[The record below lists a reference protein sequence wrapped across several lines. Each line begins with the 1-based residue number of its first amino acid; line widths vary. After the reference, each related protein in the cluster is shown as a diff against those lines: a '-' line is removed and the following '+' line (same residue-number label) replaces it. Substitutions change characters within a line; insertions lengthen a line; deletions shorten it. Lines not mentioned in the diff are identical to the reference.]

1 MLIWKLLKWPCG
13 TLQTPAIYFG
23 ILWANS
29 IRKRSFSW
37 GCNVAIQQYWSN
49 LCTSKKRETRTSY
62 LPACCQNGTTST
74 RQLSRSMDSIV
85 HAWLNGISPLVHLHI
100 LSRQFAQRPRSDVLS
115 LHYNRTSSI
124 HINCALPITSLC
136 TYSLR
141 GIDKHAIIDRRRHT
155 ATTLPNG
162 MAHVLLKLMLAT
174 QKDAVVTGLRAF

>member
-1 MLIWKLLKWPCG
+1 MALWHATDARNLLWYPVGKQYSKTQFLMG
-13 TLQTPAIYFG
+13 LQCRDST
-23 ILWANS
+23 IL
-29 IRKRSFSW
+29 
-37 GCNVAIQQYWSN
+37 VN
-49 LCTSKKRETRTSY
+49 LCTSKKRETRTRC
-62 LPACCQNGTTST
+62 LPACCQKGTTST
-74 RQLSRSMDSIV
+74 RQLSGLMDSVV

-124 HINCALPITSLC
+124 HINCALPITSVC

-141 GIDKHAIIDRRRHT
+141 GIDKHAIIDRGRHT